1 LLKRVNSPEEGT
13 LVRVWIK
20 SQNRVQW
27 PLFRDRKDCGGR
39 YRATTDIK
47 KERKP

>member
-1 LLKRVNSPEEGT
+1 LLKRVNSPEEGK